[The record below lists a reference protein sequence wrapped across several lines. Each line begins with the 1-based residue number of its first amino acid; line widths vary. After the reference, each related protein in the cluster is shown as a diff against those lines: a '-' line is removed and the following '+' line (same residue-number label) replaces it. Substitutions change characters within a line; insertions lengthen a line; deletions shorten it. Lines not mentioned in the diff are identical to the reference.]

1 MSDDRTAD
9 AAGELQFDRV
19 ITDSPASGS
28 SDRPAVVCL
37 ACHTAIETQYYDING
52 KAFCRRCRDTIE
64 SEAET
69 PRGIA
74 PFVSASL
81 YGLGGGIFGA
91 LLNYAVIAIAHLEVG
106 IVAILIGY
114 MVGYAV
120 RIGAHGR
127 GGRRFQILAVALTY
141 ASVALAYTPLA
152 FGEAVAANRRVE
164 NARPTNNAS
173 TPPSEIK
180 HSPTPRPTAASLLRA
195 MAFILAFIAGLPV
208 LVVFGSFPSGVI
220 SAFIIFIGMR
230 QAWRMTGAP
239 WLQILGPYTV
249 GSAPASGTA

>member
-1 MSDDRTAD
+1 MSDDRTTD

-52 KAFCRRCRDTIE
+52 RSVCHHCREAIE
-64 SEAET
+64 SAADT
-69 PRGIA
+69 PRGIV
-74 PFVSASL
+74 PFATASIF
-81 YGLGGGIFGA
+81 GLVAGIAGA
-91 LLNYAVIAIAHLEVG
+91 LLYYAVIAIAHLEIG
-106 IVAILIGY
+106 IVAVLIGY
-114 MVGYAV
+114 MVGYSV
-120 RIGAHGR
+120 RKGAHGR
-127 GGRRFQILAVALTY
+127 GGLRFQILAVALTY

-173 TPPSEIK
+173 TPPSEIR
-180 HSPTPRPTAASLLRA
+180 HSPAPRPTAANLLFA
-195 MAFILAFIAGLPV
+195 MASILAFIASLPV
-208 LVVFGSFPSGVI
+208 LVVFASFPSGVI

-239 WLQILGPYTV
+239 GLLILGPYTV
-249 GSAPASGTA
+249 GSAPASATA